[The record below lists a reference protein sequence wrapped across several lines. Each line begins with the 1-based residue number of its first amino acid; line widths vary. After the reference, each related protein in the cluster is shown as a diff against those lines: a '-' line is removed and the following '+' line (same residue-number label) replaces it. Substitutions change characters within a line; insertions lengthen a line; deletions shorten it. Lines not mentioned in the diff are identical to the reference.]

1 MIWNSFSF
9 HLFKLNNVPTFPE
22 FGLYTFEKYENH
34 FDLYKKM
41 NSNVFNIINVYE
53 YWCVTASYIHAF
65 PNVFVDHRGIW
76 FGGDPRGPSPA
87 EARGLLGVWVRWAAE
102 KNMDVMKFILFCAV
116 LQKKPFPAKIPWER
130 GRNHMLQLQL
140 WTQYQMGYSIR
151 QDNLMK
157 SSLKWPKHG
166 LG

>member
-1 MIWNSFSF
+1 
-9 HLFKLNNVPTFPE
+9 
-22 FGLYTFEKYENH
+22 
-34 FDLYKKM
+34 M

-53 YWCVTASYIHAF
+53 YWCWQHLTSTTFLMCLLTTEGSGLVVTPEAQSS
-65 PNVFVDHRGIW
+65 G
-76 FGGDPRGPSPA
+76 
-87 EARGLLGVWVRWAAE
+87 ARGLLGVVGEVGCRKKHGCYEIYSVLCW
-102 KNMDVMKFILFCAV
+102 L

-157 SSLKWPKHG
+157 SSLKWPTTWFGVGIFFFLKRI
-166 LG
+166 LMFIKAAFIWSKIQ